1 MSSQVCVKDSNNIE
15 ADSDVSLEIPSGTVI
30 AYSIL
35 ELEIKKN
42 GHYGERVCVV
52 TERHASLPPYPC
64 VLLHVFIYDVMY
76 IFRYMPATGHN
87 RRHWGRLKWNVLAV
101 PWFLEYSG
109 WQVPRGDGTFEH
121 SAKWFVSIYSCN
133 CPVTHYWE
141 VNRSTNHLRNFSFIF
156 MRK

>member
-52 TERHASLPPYPC
+52 TERHASLSPYPC
-64 VLLHVFIYDVMY
+64 VLLRVFICDVVC

-87 RRHWGRLKWNVLAV
+87 RGH
-101 PWFLEYSG
+101 
-109 WQVPRGDGTFEH
+109 
-121 SAKWFVSIYSCN
+121 
-133 CPVTHYWE
+133 
-141 VNRSTNHLRNFSFIF
+141 
-156 MRK
+156 